1 MIAFNDAPQNVKDK
15 YIRLAASFGGNDSS
29 DLDILTVIASQLYMV
44 QEKHGLSKYKKAN
57 FPEKFI
63 CKQREWE
70 KEKGTEDMTLA
81 IINYAKDL
89 QNNLSTGKNL
99 IVIGKTPGTGKTRS
113 VCYVLKAAIDCGLS
127 CFFVP
132 DNELADCLSD
142 EDFDNAEYRRTECNR
157 LAHIDFFVIDDIGAG
172 KWSDKGVNRLYTILN
187 ERYNNNRPTAATGNY
202 KDFTEMQTAC
212 GERLFS
218 RLSENAVMAIN
229 TSTIDYRIK
238 DNL

>member
-1 MIAFNDAPQNVKDK
+1 MISFNDAPQDVKDK
-15 YIRLAASFGGNDSS
+15 YIRLAKSFGGNDSE
-29 DLDILTVIASQLYMV
+29 DLDSITSIASQLYAV

-57 FPEKFI
+57 FPEKFLN
-63 CKQREWE
+63 KQREWT
-70 KEKGTEDMTLA
+70 KESGTEDMTKS
-81 IINYAKDL
+81 IIDYALDL

-127 CFFVP
+127 CYFVA

-142 EDFDNAEYRRTECNR
+142 EDFSNSEYRRTECDR
-157 LAHIDFFVIDDIGAG
+157 LSRIDFFVIDDLGAG

-202 KDFTEMQTAC
+202 KDFAEMQSAC

-218 RLSENAVMAIN
+218 RLSENSVMAIN
-229 TSTIDYRIK
+229 TSTVDYRLK